1 MKKRREDER
10 QNSESNDGA
19 TSDDRCE
26 LPSNTVPLSSE
37 PSNSAPSD
45 DSCELNSN
53 IFALPGSSIEQGVTL
68 PHQEQEQESRAQK
81 VRLDERQPKSSY
93 TLLLSSTDVALPKA
107 TEEHDVPY
115 LPPSKDKVKTDY
127 KLQCWKTNSEI
138 DDLDW
143 IPPKVE
149 FSNKFVAPKVPF
161 SSKENDNDIISPRI
175 DFNFYSSDDDSDII
189 PAKVTFS
196 SKKNDDDIIPPR
208 IDFNFYSS
216 DDDSDITPAKVT
228 FSK

>member
-10 QNSESNDGA
+10 QSSQSYDVA

-26 LPSNTVPLSSE
+26 LPSNMVPLSSE

-53 IFALPGSSIEQGVTL
+53 IFALPGSSIKWGITL
-68 PHQEQEQESRAQK
+68 PHQEQESRAQK
-81 VRLDERQPKSSY
+81 VRLDERQPESNY
-93 TLLLSSTDVALPKA
+93 TFLLSSTHVALPKA

-115 LPPSKDKVKTDY
+115 LPPSKGKVKTDY
-127 KLQCWKTNSEI
+127 KLQYWKRKSEI

-149 FSNKFVAPKVPF
+149 FSNKFVAPKIPF

-196 SKKNDDDIIPPR
+196 SKKNDDDMIPPR

-216 DDDSDITPAKVT
+216 DDDSDIIPAKVT